1 MMAIDPRIY
10 EKYSGRKGDPMM
22 RKGAALSG
30 QAARDSVRGALK
42 ERTGSELYVQ
52 GKINVIKMR
61 IVIGI
66 IFGIIALIVVAFKL

>member
-1 MMAIDPRIY
+1 MMAIDPRLY

-61 IVIGI
+61 IVIGV
-66 IFGIIALIVVAFKL
+66 IFGIIALIALAFNL